1 MPFRS
6 ACDFRRGRTR
16 TLSPQETACYSK
28 DMLQGLRAIAK
39 RQRHFRLAELLD
51 AAVGEAE
58 RLARRSGRKRQ
69 SGE

>member
-6 ACDFRRGRTR
+6 AGDLLPSRTR
-16 TLSPQETACYSK
+16 ILSPQETASYSK
-28 DMLQGLRAIAK
+28 DMLRGLQAIAK

-58 RLARRSGRKRQ
+58 RLADSSPRKRQ